1 MHDMEK
7 IFVLHTP
14 KELLKINKENTSNR
28 KLGKNDYKKKKI
40 IEGGNQNG

>member
-1 MHDMEK
+1 MEK